1 MGSQLGPALTHRPSC
16 KDPILFPGSLRMN
29 LDMLQEHTDEAIWE
43 ALETVQLRA
52 LVAGLPGQLQYKCAD
67 QGDDLR

>member
-1 MGSQLGPALTHRPSC
+1 
-16 KDPILFPGSLRMN
+16 MN
-29 LDMLQEHTDEAIWE
+29 LDMLHEHTDEDIWV

-52 LVAGLPGQLQYKCAD
+52 LVAGLPGQLQYECTD